1 MKLKNIVFAYII
13 KAMSNNRLR
22 GLKPKLEDP
31 TPVRKD
37 LTPKSNKYS
46 PKISP
51 VYSSIRQ
58 GISLKPDPNS
68 KIKITRPSTSKNTS
82 ESKNFFHS
90 KDNNT
95 NVNTVTMSNDTKKYY
110 TSSSSKRVEV

>member
-1 MKLKNIVFAYII
+1 
-13 KAMSNNRLR
+13 MSNNRLR

-31 TPVRKD
+31 PAVRKD
-37 LTPKSNKYS
+37 LTPKSSKYS

-58 GISLKPDPNS
+58 GITLKQDPNS

-95 NVNTVTMSNDTKKYY
+95 NTNTVSSSNEAKKYY
-110 TSSSSKRVEV
+110 TSSSKRI